1 MSFSLDSLSDWIPS
15 LCLPLVGCGP
25 FKKRETVVYGLWNLK
40 SSLRKERE
48 NSAVRR
54 WFARKDTGRF
64 CCCCFV
70 CSFVVWGSDC

>member
-1 MSFSLDSLSDWIPS
+1 MSFSLDCLSDCIPS

-25 FKKRETVVYGLWNLK
+25 FKKRETVLYGLWNLK

-48 NSAVRR
+48 NSAVGR
-54 WFARKDTGRF
+54 WFARNATGRF

-70 CSFVVWGSDC
+70 CSFVLWGSEC